1 MTEVMYG
8 LEDEEDI
15 YLNQEE
21 NETSQ
26 LSPREEIYY
35 LARDINNEL
44 DYIEYDQVL
53 KKLAAYRIRLGQDGF
68 YLIGTG
74 NRPYKY
80 SAHNQ
85 GVLKAIAF
93 NIHSRS
99 GISMSNAEK
108 AKMLMAIRALVV
120 DLSM

>member
-1 MTEVMYG
+1 MAEVMYDLG
-8 LEDEEDI
+8 DEEDI

-26 LSPREEIYY
+26 SPREEIYY
-35 LARDINNEL
+35 LARDINNDL
-44 DYIEYDQVL
+44 DYIKYDQVL
-53 KKLAAYRIRLGQDGF
+53 KRLEAYRIRLGQDGF

-80 SAHNQ
+80 STHNQ
-85 GVLKAIAF
+85 GVLQAIAF

-99 GISMSNAEK
+99 GISMPNAEK
-108 AKMLMAIRALVV
+108 AKMLMAIRALAV